1 MNCQTKLFLANKL
14 FTYLS
19 IYMSRFIKIIF
30 SSFLLFCSVIVFGQ
44 SLPERPNPPR
54 LVNDFT
60 KTLTPDQIQA
70 LEDKLVALDVST
82 STQIAVVIVP
92 TVNGAT
98 IADYN
103 VELIRKWGVGSKKN
117 NNGVILL
124 IAKDDRTLD
133 ITVGYGL
140 EGALTD
146 ATAKSII
153 DDIIVPSFKGSDYYR
168 GIDQGTDAIVQAVK
182 GQYNTP
188 RAKTATGKSGNKIGF
203 FIIIIIIILLVSRG
217 GGRGGGGTFMSRRGQ
232 TGIAEAMLWSTLLGG
247 GRGGGG
253 SDWGGGG
260 SGGGGFGGFGGGGG
274 GGGGASGSW

>member
-1 MNCQTKLFLANKL
+1 
-14 FTYLS
+14 
-19 IYMSRFIKIIF
+19 MSRFLKIIF
-30 SSFLLFCSVIVFGQ
+30 ASFLLFCSAMLMGQ
-44 SLPERPNPPR
+44 DYPAKPSPSR
-54 LVNDFT
+54 LVNDYT
-60 KTLTPDQIQA
+60 KTLTPDQIQT
-70 LEDKLVALDVST
+70 LEQKLISLDDST

-92 TVNGAT
+92 TINGAT

-103 VELIRKWGVGSKKN
+103 VGLLRAWGVGSKN

-124 IAKDDRTLD
+124 IAKDERKLD

-153 DDIIVPSFKGSDYYR
+153 DDIIVPNFKGNDYYR

-182 GQYNTP
+182 GQYNTA
-188 RAKTATGKSGNKIGF
+188 RKKSSGKGGGSSIIF
-203 FIIIIIIILLVSRG
+203 FIVIIVIVLLVSRG
-217 GGRGGGGTFMSRRGQ
+217 GGRGGGGSFMSRRGQ
-232 TGIAEAMLWSTLLGG
+232 TGIAEAMLWSTLFGGG

-253 SDWGGGG
+253 GGWSGGGG
-260 SGGGGFGGFGGGGG
+260 GGGGFGGFGGGSG

>member
-1 MNCQTKLFLANKL
+1 
-14 FTYLS
+14 
-19 IYMSRFIKIIF
+19 MSRFIKIIF

-44 SLPERPNPPR
+44 SLPERPNPPK

-70 LEDKLVALDVST
+70 LENKLVALDDST

-92 TVNGAT
+92 SVNGAT

-117 NNGVILL
+117 NNGIILL
-124 IAKDDRTLD
+124 IAKDDRVLD

-153 DDIIVPSFKGSDYYR
+153 DDIIVPSFKGNDYYR
-168 GIDQGTDAIVQAVK
+168 GIDQGTDAIVLAVK
-182 GQYNTP
+182 GQYKEP
-188 RAKTATGKSGNKIGF
+188 RAKSSSKGSGSSLF
-203 FIIIIIIILLVSRG
+203 FVIIAIVVIILLSRG
-217 GGRGGGGTFMSRRGQ
+217 GGRGGGNSFMSRRGQ
-232 TGIAEAMLWSTLLGG
+232 TGIGEALLLSTLFGGG

-253 SDWGGGG
+253 WGGGG
-260 SGGGGFGGFGGGGG
+260 GGGGFGGFGGGGG

>member
-1 MNCQTKLFLANKL
+1 
-14 FTYLS
+14 
-19 IYMSRFIKIIF
+19 MSRFIKIIF
-30 SSFLLFCSVIVFGQ
+30 STFLLLCSVVLFGQ
-44 SLPERPNPPR
+44 TLPERPNPPR

-60 KTLTPDQIQA
+60 KTLTPEQVDA
-70 LEDKLVALDVST
+70 LESKLVALDNTT

-92 TVNGAT
+92 SVNGAT

-103 VELIRKWGVGSKKN
+103 VELLRKWEVGTKKN

-168 GIDQGTDAIVQAVK
+168 GIEQGTDAIVQAVK
-182 GQYNTP
+182 GQYNT
-188 RAKTATGKSGNKIGF
+188 AQATTTTGKSGSRIGF
-203 FIIIIIIILLVSRG
+203 FIIVIIIILLVSRG
-217 GGRGGGGTFMSRRGQ
+217 GGRGGGGGSFMSRRGQ
-232 TGIAEAMLWSTLLGG
+232 TGIGEALLLSTLFGGG
-247 GRGGGG
+247 GRGGG
-253 SDWGGGG
+253 DWGGGG
-260 SGGGGFGGFGGGGG
+260 GGGGGFGGFGGGSG